1 MKEDCDK
8 LISSHKGSGI
18 GLATGTELH
27 AAGWTICIIDYNSD
41 NGKLAAKQLRGSFYE
56 ADVSSYESL
65 AFAFESAFR
74 DYKRFDFGI
83 SPSPFPFSSLHRI
96 PFQLIPSAPPS

>member
-1 MKEDCDK
+1 MDDCNK
-8 LISSHKGSGI
+8 LISIHKGSGI
-18 GLATGTELH
+18 GLATGTALQ
-27 AAGWTICIIDYNSD
+27 ADGWTICIIDYNAT
-41 NGKLAAKQLRGSFYE
+41 NGKLAAKQLKGSFYE

-83 SPSPFPFSSLHRI
+83 TSFPSLSTHFS
-96 PFQLIPSAPPS
+96 